1 MFVGGGG
8 REKGTLFVPKYAAF
22 AHCYNSP
29 QSPIS
34 FWGKMQKEERVSDGL
49 QYLILVKHWWPM
61 FVPAIISMPYDHTV
75 PYYYSY
81 YHYCPDQISF
91 KIHKSASDLLTL
103 ISVNDF
109 CLFFSEFIP
118 FQLDSIPKCK
128 MLERTFIL
136 HCIYLQKMHVCC
148 FGRQPSMDKL
158 RQQFSVQVFSNNS
171 FF

>member
-1 MFVGGGG
+1 MCVGEGAGK
-8 REKGTLFVPKYAAF
+8 KGTLFVPKYAAF

-34 FWGKMQKEERVSDGL
+34 FWGKMQKEASEDGL

-91 KIHKSASDLLTL
+91 KIQKSAPDFLDL
-103 ISVNDF
+103 ISVNNF
-109 CLFFSEFIP
+109 SHFFQNLFHFNWTRSLNVRCQKEH
-118 FQLDSIPKCK
+118 LSYTVSTYRKCMYVALGDSHQW
-128 MLERTFIL
+128 T
-136 HCIYLQKMHVCC
+136 
-148 FGRQPSMDKL
+148 
-158 RQQFSVQVFSNNS
+158 N
-171 FF
+171 

>member
-75 PYYYSY
+75 LYYYSY

-91 KIHKSASDLLTL
+91 KIHKSASDFLTL

-109 CLFFSEFIP
+109 SLFFQNLFHFNWIP
-118 FQLDSIPKCK
+118 SLNVRCWKEHLSYTVSTYRKCMYVALGDSHQW
-128 MLERTFIL
+128 T
-136 HCIYLQKMHVCC
+136 
-148 FGRQPSMDKL
+148 
-158 RQQFSVQVFSNNS
+158 N
-171 FF
+171 